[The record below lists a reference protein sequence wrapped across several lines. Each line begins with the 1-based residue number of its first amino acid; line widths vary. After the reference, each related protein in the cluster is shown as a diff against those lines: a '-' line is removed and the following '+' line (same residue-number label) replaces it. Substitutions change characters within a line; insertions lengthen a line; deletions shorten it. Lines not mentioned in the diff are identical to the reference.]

1 MIQKVRL
8 YLFIVVVLFSVGC
21 QAKLPIETNLSEE
34 VGDFSFTNEQGEEIS
49 RDDLKGNWWIADFIF
64 TNCTSVCPVLTQEMA
79 KIQSELEK
87 ADLDVILVS
96 FTVDPENDT
105 PERLKEF
112 VASFTDNDANW
123 YLLTGYTQAEIEQFA
138 NQQFQTIVQKPADSD
153 QVIHGSSIYLID
165 QHGNIIKKYHYSEE
179 DYIKQLLEDI
189 EKLL

>member
-1 MIQKVRL
+1 MKQ
-8 YLFIVVVLFSVGC
+8 FISFITLILLLIVLPACGENTTTGR
-21 QAKLPIETNLSEE
+21 KLAPFT
-34 VGDFSFTNEQGEEIS
+34 FTNQHGEAFGSEN
-49 RDDLKGNWWIADFIF
+49 LAGHVWVANFIF